1 MDLDLNIENYS
12 FEDMLNLFNMPYE
25 YDETD
30 LKKALKIVSK
40 LHPDKKTV
48 SNDIFIFF
56 YKVYKILLNFY
67 KIKQRD
73 TYREDFSNDS
83 EKELLKQFSK
93 KKNFNKLF
101 NQLFEKNV
109 NIEKGNGYGNWLKNN
124 NKTYKTTNNVNDYF
138 EEKHNSII
146 KMDTV
151 NDLKLNTG
159 GSLLIENDNNS
170 YNSDIFSKLNYDDVK
185 KVYSETHIQ
194 VSNNIEK
201 RQFSSADELKR
212 FRNNTIETPFD
223 KEQSLNL
230 INEKNRS
237 ENNENMRQM
246 FKLFKDDEK
255 HKKEKNNWWTNF
267 KKLTI

>member
-1 MDLDLNIENYS
+1 MELDLNIENYS
-12 FEDMLNLFNMPYE
+12 FEDMLNLFNMPYD
-25 YDETD
+25 YDETH

-56 YKVYKILLNFY
+56 YNVYKILLNFY

-73 TYREDFSNDS
+73 SYREDFSNDS

-101 NQLFEKNV
+101 NDLFEKNV
-109 NIEKGNGYGNWLKNN
+109 NTEKTNGYGNWLKEN
-124 NKTYKTTNNVNDYF
+124 NKTYKTTKNVNDYF
-138 EEKHNSII
+138 EEQHNSII
-146 KMDTV
+146 AMDTV
-151 NDLKLNTG
+151 KDLKLDTG
-159 GSLLIENDNNS
+159 GSLLVENNS
-170 YNSDIFSKLNYDDVK
+170 TYNSDIFSKLNYDDVK

-201 RQFSSADELKR
+201 KQFSSADELKR

-223 KEQSLNL
+223 KERSMDL
-230 INEKNRS
+230 INEKNKR
-237 ENNENMRQM
+237 ENNENMIQM

>member
-12 FEDMLNLFNMPYE
+12 FEDMLKLFNMPYD

-40 LHPDKKTV
+40 LHPDKQTV

-73 TYREDFSNDS
+73 TFREDFSNDS

-101 NQLFEKNV
+101 NELFDQNV
-109 NIEKGNGYGNWLKNN
+109 NIEKGDGYGNWLKTN
-124 NKTYKTTNNVNDYF
+124 NKTYKTSKNVNDYF
-138 EEKHNSII
+138 EEKHDSII
-146 KMDTV
+146 STNQVK
-151 NDLKLNTG
+151 DLNLNTG
-159 GSLLIENDNNS
+159 GSSLIENDCTG

-194 VSNNIEK
+194 VSNNIEN

-212 FRNNTIETPFD
+212 YRESTIENPFD
-223 KEQSLNL
+223 EDTSHRL
-230 INEKNRS
+230 INEKNKN
-237 ENNENMRQM
+237 ENNENMQQM
-246 FKLFKDDEK
+246 FKLFKEDEK
-255 HKKEKNNWWTNF
+255 HKKEKNNWLINF